1 MLRPIKIYWN
11 EAAGH
16 LLLPHI
22 KLFLNNNKRSRISLP
37 ALFSAWLFKKNI
49 LLYSIN
55 WPNFML
61 YLPLLCEILDNM
73 YIVTGSNIITF
84 KIKLIVLIKPFF
96 STWPKSQDKYI
107 ENEKNFY
114 GYNEGLLLLSWY
126 VVLTS
131 NFG

>member
-1 MLRPIKIYWN
+1 
-11 EAAGH
+11 
-16 LLLPHI
+16 
-22 KLFLNNNKRSRISLP
+22 
-37 ALFSAWLFKKNI
+37 
-49 LLYSIN
+49 
-55 WPNFML
+55 
-61 YLPLLCEILDNM
+61 M

-114 GYNEGLLLLSWY
+114 GYNEGLFLLSWY
-126 VVLTS
+126 VVLDS